1 MMECACSVTS
11 VMSDSATKWT
21 IACQA
26 PFPWGFSRQEY
37 QNGLPCTPPGDLL
50 DLGMEPASLMSP
62 ALAGRFFTTSTIW
75 EATDDKWLRKSS
87 RYSLPTDIYQPLAS
101 EFHSPAPLSDTRTIG
116 RYNGLIPGLERSPGG
131 GHGNP
136 IQNSCLDNSGDR
148 EVWWANS
155 PWGGKESDTTEE
167 T

>member
-116 RYNGLIPGLERSPGG
+116 RHRFDPWVGKIPWRRAWQPNPEFLPGQFRGQRSLVG
-131 GHGNP
+131 
-136 IQNSCLDNSGDR
+136 
-148 EVWWANS
+148 
-155 PWGGKESDTTEE
+155 
-167 T
+167 